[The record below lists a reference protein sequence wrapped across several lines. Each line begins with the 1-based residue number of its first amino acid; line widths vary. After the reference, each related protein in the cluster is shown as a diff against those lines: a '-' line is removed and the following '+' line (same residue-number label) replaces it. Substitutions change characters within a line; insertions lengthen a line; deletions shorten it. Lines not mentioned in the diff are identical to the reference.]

1 MSERNTPPAP
11 AKDGGARQ
19 APEPPA
25 SDVGLSKTGGGR
37 SREARSADDIE
48 RDDSPGGRDGGMIG
62 EG

>member
-11 AKDGGARQ
+11 AKEGGMRQ
-19 APEPPA
+19 TPEPPV
-25 SDVGLSKTGGGR
+25 SDTGLSKTGGGR
-37 SREARSADDIE
+37 ARDARSADDIE

>member
-11 AKDGGARQ
+11 VMDGGARQ
-19 APEPPA
+19 GLEPPETDA
-25 SDVGLSKTGGGR
+25 GLSKTGGGKAR
-37 SREARSADDIE
+37 YARSADDIE

>member
-1 MSERNTPPAP
+1 MSERNTPPGP
-11 AKDGGARQ
+11 AKEGGMRQ

-25 SDVGLSKTGGGR
+25 SDAGLSKTGGGR
-37 SREARSADDIE
+37 DRDAKSADDIE

>member
-11 AKDGGARQ
+11 VKEGGMRQ
-19 APEPPA
+19 APEPPE
-25 SDVGLSKTGGGR
+25 SDAGLSKTGGGKAR
-37 SREARSADDIE
+37 DARSADDIE

>member
-11 AKDGGARQ
+11 PNESEARQ
-19 APEPPA
+19 VPEPPA
-25 SDVGLSKTGGGR
+25 SDAGLSKTGGGKA
-37 SREARSADDIE
+37 REARSADDIE

>member
-11 AKDGGARQ
+11 TKDGGARQ

>member
-11 AKDGGARQ
+11 AKESEARQ
-19 APEPPA
+19 TPDPPA
-25 SDVGLSKTGGGR
+25 SDAGLSKTDGGR
-37 SREARSADDIE
+37 AREARSADDIE